1 VEALKSALL
10 SQLNYSA
17 WANQRLL
24 TACSV
29 LNSEELNRDL
39 KGSHATVLAN
49 LRHIYYAERVW
60 LKRLRDDSLP
70 PLVEIGDQSLFCD
83 PEPEPQLAELQRTW
97 PFVWTGLIQFV
108 ESLPAAGP
116 ACELVGPDFQIVIW
130 KLLLHIVN
138 HSTLHRGQVISM
150 LRQLGHNPPNL
161 DIFSFY
167 METGAR

>member
-150 LRQLGHNPPNL
+150 LRQLGQSPTNL
-161 DIFSFY
+161 DIFSYY